1 MIAMDKVTL
10 MFFEDVLLNDCSCL
24 AQATHSPSDVDDENL
39 KRALNVQLE
48 AIKGDIANIQ
58 HFLEA

>member
-1 MIAMDKVTL
+1 MDRTTL
-10 MFFEDVLLNDCSCL
+10 RFFEDVLTGDVYALS
-24 AQATHSPSDVDDENL
+24 QATQAPSEIDDESL

-58 HFLEA
+58 HYLEA

>member
-1 MIAMDKVTL
+1 MDKNTL
-10 MFFEDVLLNDCSCL
+10 MYFEDVLMNDCTGL
-24 AQATHSPSDVDDENL
+24 MQASQSPSDVDDENL

-58 HFLEA
+58 HLLET

>member
-1 MIAMDKVTL
+1 MDKNTL
-10 MFFEDVLLNDCSCL
+10 YYFEDVLLNDCSGL
-24 AQATHSPSDVDDENL
+24 SIATQSPHSVDDENL

-58 HFLEA
+58 HLLET

>member
-1 MIAMDKVTL
+1 MDKTTL
-10 MFFEDVLLNDCSCL
+10 MYFEDVLMDDCSGL
-24 AQATHSPSDVDDENL
+24 TQATQAPSTVDDENL

-58 HFLEA
+58 HLLET